1 MLGKLAIIGW
11 LSITGIVYLWPKHSL
26 KTMKQIL
33 LLLTAM
39 LILSGLFAQKTSIS
53 KSWRDPET
61 QVKMGQFGKILVVA
75 FVKNPANRKIV
86 EDDII
91 KILKSK
97 AMASYQLLGE
107 GKSTLTDEEL
117 AEKIKNGGFD
127 AAIVMRLIDPEKEIE
142 YTPGTGTYPASY
154 ESFYPYYD
162 GSAMVF
168 NDPEYMS
175 KHDVYAVE
183 SNFYSLKTNKLIWSS
198 ITTSIDPKNV
208 DKMVASIG
216 KLISSEMKKQG
227 FLY

>member
-1 MLGKLAIIGW
+1 MKHILSALA
-11 LSITGIVYLWPKHSL
+11 
-26 KTMKQIL
+26 
-33 LLLTAM
+33 AM
-39 LILSGLFAQKTSIS
+39 LIISSLFAQKTTIA

-61 QVKMGQFGKILVVA
+61 QVKMGQFQRILVVA

-107 GKSTLTDEEL
+107 GESTITDEEL
-117 AEKIKNGGFD
+117 AEKIKNNGFD

-154 ESFYPYYD
+154 NSFYPYYG
-162 GSAMVF
+162 GSSRVF

-183 SNFYSLKTNKLIWSS
+183 SNFYSLKTNKLIWSG
-198 ITTSIDPKNV
+198 ITTSVDPKNV

-216 KLISSEMKKQG
+216 KIISAEMKKQG